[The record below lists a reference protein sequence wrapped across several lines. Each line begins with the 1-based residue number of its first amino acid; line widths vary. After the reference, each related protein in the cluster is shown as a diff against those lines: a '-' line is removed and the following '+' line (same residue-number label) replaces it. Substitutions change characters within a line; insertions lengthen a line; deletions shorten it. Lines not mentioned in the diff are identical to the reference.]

1 MFFLK
6 KNRKNEST
14 ENILKESLYT
24 LYYEEYP
31 QRQPK
36 TGEIQ
41 WDSDENGAYRR
52 TNKKIG
58 RNDPCPCGS
67 GKKYKNCCGR

>member
-1 MFFLK
+1 MRNCAQMYYRFLNNTADI
-6 KNRKNEST
+6 NRLREKL
-14 ENILKESLYT
+14 LKDYNRYAVYYEGIPP
-24 LYYEEYP
+24 YYEEYP

-52 TNKKIG
+52 TNKI
-58 RNDPCPCGS
+58 S
-67 GKKYKNCCGR
+67 LFF

>member
-1 MFFLK
+1 MSEWELYLLK
-6 KNRKNEST
+6 DYNRYAVYYEG
-14 ENILKESLYT
+14 IPP
-24 LYYEEYP
+24 YYEEYP

-41 WDSDENGAYRR
+41 WDSDENGVYRR

-58 RNDPCPCGS
+58 RNEPCPCGS